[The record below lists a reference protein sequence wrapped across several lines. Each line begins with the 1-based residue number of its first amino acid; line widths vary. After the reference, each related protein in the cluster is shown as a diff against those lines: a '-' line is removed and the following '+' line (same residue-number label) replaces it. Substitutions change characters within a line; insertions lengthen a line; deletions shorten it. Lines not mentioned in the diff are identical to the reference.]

1 MLRIASTTAALVLA
15 FVSSASAQ
23 DVFTPVGPSP
33 EQATP
38 TQVIQPVQSTPP
50 VVAPV
55 PVNDAMLGGA
65 GESCRAR
72 ADCRANLRCVANVC
86 RDEHEGL
93 TCSATSDC
101 GGELRCISNVCQSA
115 VAPTQGGGTARAGAA
130 EVPPNEWLAF
140 ELQGVHF
147 FAGFS
152 LMGGPAFSVVST
164 DSGSTNDIRLR
175 GAFSFGVRAGIL
187 AGRNEIGIELSP
199 MTFVYYENTPGPTF
213 QFNVS
218 YAHWLP
224 LHEGRDASVYWPLR
238 IGAGLFTGNT
248 ADNVYFQARADL
260 IGIAVRVGHLV
271 FDFHLPSFRYA
282 VSDIYLPTGRL
293 GARNTALQH
302 YMYWHAGASI
312 SYIF

>member
-1 MLRIASTTAALVLA
+1 MLRIATSSTALLMLFA
-15 FVSSASAQ
+15 SSAFAQ
-23 DVFTPVGPSP
+23 DIFTPVSPSP
-33 EQATP
+33 DP
-38 TQVIQPVQSTPP
+38 THPPQVTQPVQSQV
-50 VVAPV
+50 VVAQD
-55 PVNDAMLGGA
+55 DALLGGP

-72 ADCRANLRCVANVC
+72 SDCRSNLRCVSNVC

-101 GGELRCISNVCQSA
+101 GGELRCIANVCQSA
-115 VAPTQGGGTARAGAA
+115 IAPTPGSGARAS
-130 EVPPNEWLAF
+130 EPPNEWLAF
-140 ELQGVHF
+140 RPEGVHF

-152 LMGGPAFSVVST
+152 LMGGPAFSVVSSNNIT
-164 DSGSTNDIRLR
+164 TNDERLR
-175 GAFSFGVRAGIL
+175 GAFLFGVRAGIL
-187 AGRNEIGIELSP
+187 AGRNEIALELSP

-218 YAHWLP
+218 YAHLLP

-238 IGAGLFTGNT
+238 VGAGLFTGNT

-260 IGIAVRVGHLV
+260 IGIAVRVGHLM

-282 VSDIYLPTGRL
+282 LSDIYLPAGFG

-302 YMYWHAGASI
+302 FMYWHAGASI